1 MFRLVS
7 IVASLM
13 LVLSSLMAAPARAND
28 QQELVDRAKITVDT
42 LRNDS
47 NLKQPIN
54 NLLTR
59 ARAVLVFPNLFKAGF
74 ILGGEGGSG
83 VLLVKGADGTWSSP
97 AFFGMGSGSLGLQI
111 GAQQSE
117 VMFIIMTEG
126 GLRKILNN
134 SMKLGADASVAV
146 GPVGAGVEAA
156 TTANLD
162 RDIYAYSKTVGLFG
176 GGAFEGS
183 VLTPREEWNRAYY
196 GDGATTRAIAIERKF
211 DNYGANML
219 KNALASSR

>member
-7 IVASLM
+7 LVASLM

-54 NLLTR
+54 SLLAR

-83 VLLVKGADGTWSSP
+83 VLLVKGTDGTWSSP

-146 GPVGAGVEAA
+146 GPIGAGVEAS
-156 TTANLD
+156 TTTNLD

-211 DNYGANML
+211 DNFGANTL